1 MKKDTLV
8 KTAQT
13 ALDKIKSL
21 NIEEGLVKDLEW
33 CLGSYQYDGVPT
45 GLVAI
50 CKEALQLLKA
60 EKEKKPR
67 SVPKK
72 LIDSLETL

>member
-1 MKKDTLV
+1 MV